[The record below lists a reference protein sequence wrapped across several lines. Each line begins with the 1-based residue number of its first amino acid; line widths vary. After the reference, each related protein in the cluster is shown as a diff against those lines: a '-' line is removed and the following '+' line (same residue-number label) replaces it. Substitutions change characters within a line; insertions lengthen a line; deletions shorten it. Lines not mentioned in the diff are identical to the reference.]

1 MRWLLGNPLPAKQQ
15 RFFSVEKKNKLY
27 YNENRK
33 SGENVERKLKT
44 RHLYRHFKGKLYYV
58 MNIGLDSETLEEVVI
73 YQAMYDDKK
82 HLFVL

>member
-1 MRWLLGNPLPAKQQ
+1 M
-15 RFFSVEKKNKLY
+15 Y
-27 YNENRK
+27 YNENIK

-44 RHLYRHFKGKLYYV
+44 RHLYRHFKGKLYCV

-82 HLFVL
+82 YLFVL

>member
-1 MRWLLGNPLPAKQQ
+1 M
-15 RFFSVEKKNKLY
+15 Y

-44 RHLYRHFKGKLYYV
+44 RHLYRHFKGKLYCV
-58 MNIGLDSETLEEVVI
+58 MNIGLDSEALEEVVI

-82 HLFVL
+82 YLFVL

>member
-1 MRWLLGNPLPAKQQ
+1 M
-15 RFFSVEKKNKLY
+15 Y
-27 YNENRK
+27 YNENIK

-82 HLFVL
+82 YLFVL

>member
-1 MRWLLGNPLPAKQQ
+1 MKI
-15 RFFSVEKKNKLY
+15 EKVV
-27 YNENRK
+27 RT
-33 SGENVERKLKT
+33 LKT

>member
-1 MRWLLGNPLPAKQQ
+1 M
-15 RFFSVEKKNKLY
+15 Y

-44 RHLYRHFKGKLYYV
+44 RHLYRHSKGKLYYV

-82 HLFVL
+82 YLFVL

>member
-1 MRWLLGNPLPAKQQ
+1 M
-15 RFFSVEKKNKLY
+15 Y

-58 MNIGLDSETLEEVVI
+58 INKGLDSERVEDIVI
-73 YQAMYDDKK
+73 YQAMYEDKK
-82 HLFVL
+82 NLIDF

>member
-1 MRWLLGNPLPAKQQ
+1 M
-15 RFFSVEKKNKLY
+15 Y

-58 MNIGLDSETLEEVVI
+58 MNIGLEMFLSKVDI
-73 YQAMYDDKK
+73 KK
-82 HLFVL
+82 YPNVE

>member
-1 MRWLLGNPLPAKQQ
+1 
-15 RFFSVEKKNKLY
+15 
-27 YNENRK
+27 
-33 SGENVERKLKT
+33 
-44 RHLYRHFKGKLYYV
+44 

>member
-1 MRWLLGNPLPAKQQ
+1 M
-15 RFFSVEKKNKLY
+15 Y

-44 RHLYRHFKGKLYYV
+44 RHLYRHFKDKLYYV

-82 HLFVL
+82 HLFIL

>member
-1 MRWLLGNPLPAKQQ
+1 M
-15 RFFSVEKKNKLY
+15 Y

-82 HLFVL
+82 IFIRSLEMFLSKVDIKKYPNVE

>member
-1 MRWLLGNPLPAKQQ
+1 M
-15 RFFSVEKKNKLY
+15 Y

-44 RHLYRHFKGKLYYV
+44 RHLYRHFKDKLYYV

-73 YQAMYDDKK
+73 YQAMYDDK
-82 HLFVL
+82 

>member
-1 MRWLLGNPLPAKQQ
+1 M
-15 RFFSVEKKNKLY
+15 Y

-82 HLFVL
+82 TFIRPLEMFLSKVDIKKYPNVE

>member
-1 MRWLLGNPLPAKQQ
+1 M
-15 RFFSVEKKNKLY
+15 Y
-27 YNENRK
+27 YNENIK

-44 RHLYRHFKGKLYYV
+44 RHFKGKLYYV

-82 HLFVL
+82 YLFVL

>member
-1 MRWLLGNPLPAKQQ
+1 M
-15 RFFSVEKKNKLY
+15 Y

-33 SGENVERKLKT
+33 SGKNVERKLKT
-44 RHLYRHFKGKLYYV
+44 RHLYRHFKGKLYCV

-82 HLFVL
+82 YLFVL